1 MSVELSAADTGTRR
15 TIQVG
20 ARVTVRLAETPT
32 TGYRWQADDDP
43 GLRLVDDRFEGAEV
57 PRGAAGVRVLDFEAV
72 HSGPARLRL
81 AKRRAWGEPSQSR
94 STWWISMCSRRTAS
108 RDSRS
113 RSEQRDRAGAARCG
127 PGQRG
132 GGSGA

>member
-57 PRGAAGVRVLDFEAV
+57 PRGAGGVRVLDFEAV
-72 HSGPARLRL
+72 RSGPARLRL
-81 AKRRAWGEPSQSR
+81 AKRRAWGETEPVEEYLVDLEVQP
-94 STWWISMCSRRTAS
+94 A
-108 RDSRS
+108 
-113 RSEQRDRAGAARCG
+113 DRQPG
-127 PGQRG
+127 PAQPQ
-132 GGSGA
+132 